1 MNEPNTLVLR
11 ETGIARL
18 ADGEQAVN
26 VGPIVSALGFLTEGR
41 GEDRGVDEHGTP
53 LPDLLSLAFDVVKSI
68 ILGGPQADYFR
79 KVKQELDAQPAL
91 HGGAS
96 LALAKKAVTVRHRT
110 PASALEKAAKEL
122 RAQLGKLD
130 QLSLAEEDAHAL
142 HQAID
147 EFRAFGPDRWVAATS
162 HLVLALK
169 VLGHA
174 GPGRRP
180 RKRKAPKPAAKPP
193 RKPKPTAKPPRKPK
207 PKSKSTAR
215 RR

>member
-1 MNEPNTLVLR
+1 
-11 ETGIARL
+11 
-18 ADGEQAVN
+18 
-26 VGPIVSALGFLTEGR
+26 
-41 GEDRGVDEHGTP
+41 
-53 LPDLLSLAFDVVKSI
+53 LLSLAFDVVKSI

-96 LALAKKAVTVRHRT
+96 LALAKKAVTVRHRA

-147 EFRAFGPDRWVAATS
+147 EFRAFGADRWVAATS

-169 VLGHA
+169 VLGHSSA
-174 GPGRRP
+174 GRRP
-180 RKRKAPKPAAKPP
+180 RKRKAAKPP
-193 RKPKPTAKPPRKPK
+193 RERKPATKLRERKPTTKPKAPKLTTKRRPRKAPK
-207 PKSKSTAR
+207 PVRAR
-215 RR
+215 KR